1 MLEKD
6 GYTVLPNVFNVNDA
20 IQEQIF
26 SSKFTN
32 IFNSVKDGKLQ
43 YSTRRQQSKATE
55 KWCRGLTRQL
65 KYVLTKNDIFEK
77 NIHKL
82 STLIA
87 LKSVKGCEKQTEHC
101 DSAPLGYFQGKTHF
115 PMACVIAL
123 QNETKMYIRSL
134 STNNEKCLLLQKG
147 DLLLFRG
154 DVKHCGADYDKLN
167 IRLHAYIDILEYKR
181 PKNKT
186 FI

>member
-6 GYTVLPNVFNVNDA
+6 GYMVLPNVFSINDT
-20 IQEQIF
+20 IKQQIL
-26 SSKFTN
+26 SSGFTN

-43 YSTRRQQSKATE
+43 YSAFRQQSKATE
-55 KWCRGLTRQL
+55 KWCRCLTRRL
-65 KYVLTKNDIFEK
+65 KHVLTEEKVFQK

-87 LKSVKGCEKQTEHC
+87 LKSVKGCKKQTEHC
-101 DSAPLGYFQGKTHF
+101 DSAPLGYFEGKTHF

-123 QNETKMYIRSL
+123 QSGTKMYIRSL
-134 STNNEKCLLLQKG
+134 STNKEECILLQKG

-154 DVKHCGADYDKLN
+154 DVKHCGADYDDLN
-167 IRLHAYIDILEYKR
+167 IRLHAYIDIYDYKR
-181 PKNKT
+181 PRNKT
-186 FI
+186 FL